1 MDVQSNG
8 FDISW
13 VNGDMKMFLP
23 LMLTLVGF
31 SVFWFISKSPK
42 INDGTVNNVLL
53 SKFVGF
59 VSMGVLPAAV
69 SLWLLPEYSLADYG
83 WTYSS
88 ETMGLTVIATLVVC
102 AVTMPLAFYS
112 TTKEKN
118 LVNYPQIRKS
128 EWDRS
133 LIVKN
138 IIGWTFYLVGYE
150 FLFRG
155 ILLFPVVDIVGVWPA
170 IAINTAMYS
179 ATHIPKGMDEAIGAA
194 PLGIVLCLI
203 TLLTGTLWVAIIV
216 HIAMALTNSF
226 GSVRHNKDMKF
237 V

>member
-1 MDVQSNG
+1 MDIQTNG
-8 FDISW
+8 FDVSW
-13 VNGDMKMFLP
+13 VSGDMKMFLP

-31 SVFWFISKSPK
+31 SVFWFISKSK
-42 INDGTVNNVLL
+42 RVNDGTQKNVLL
-53 SKFVGF
+53 SKYVGF
-59 VSMGVLPAAV
+59 ASMGVMPAVV

-83 WTYSS
+83 WTYNGD
-88 ETMGLTVIATLVVC
+88 TMGLTVVATLVLC

-112 TTKEKN
+112 TKKEKN
-118 LVNYPQIRKS
+118 LVNYPQIRVND
-128 EWDRS
+128 WDRS
-133 LIVKN
+133 LVVKN
-138 IIGWTFYLVGYE
+138 VIGWTLYLVGYE

-155 ILLFPVVDIVGVWPA
+155 ILLFPVVDVVGVWPA

-203 TLLTGTLWVAIIV
+203 TLLTGTLWVAIVV

-226 GSVRHNKDMKF
+226 GSVSHHKDMKF